1 MAAKKA
7 PAKGRN
13 NKAVAESKDQVPA
26 HIKQGQSRGSEN
38 VSQQDIMLPR
48 LDIIQDLSPQH
59 KENKPE
65 YIPGAKVGML
75 FNTLT
80 GDLYEDG
87 ANVVPVY
94 YDKQFLVWKL
104 QSKGGGLKGVFS
116 KDEQAEATA
125 LAEEL
130 GEEHECVETPTQIC
144 ILLDEDGMPITE
156 ISVPMAKS
164 KMKINRQ
171 WNSLIRMN
179 GGDRF
184 SRIYRLT
191 SVPDQNQEGQEYL
204 NYKVTNAG
212 WPGEEAYEV
221 AEKLYDAIVGGDINV
236 GTNYQDAKEGE
247 AGEKGEPNM

>member
-1 MAAKKA
+1 MARAKATAKRDVAKA
-7 PAKGRN
+7 Q
-13 NKAVAESKDQVPA
+13 DQVPA
-26 HIKQGQSRGSEN
+26 HIKQGKARGSEN

-65 YIPGAKVGML
+65 YIEGAKVGML

-80 GDLYEDG
+80 SDLYPDG
-87 ANVVPVY
+87 VEVVPVY
-94 YDKQFLVWKL
+94 YDKQFLVWKS
-104 QSKGGGLKGVFS
+104 QDSGGGLKGVFS
-116 KDEQAEATA
+116 RDQQGQAEA

-130 GEEHECVETPTQIC
+130 GDDHECVETPTQIC
-144 ILLDEDGMPITE
+144 ILLDEDGMPVTE

-164 KMKINRQ
+164 KMKVNRQ

-184 SRIYRLT
+184 SRVYRLT
-191 SVPDQNQEGQEYL
+191 SIPDKNQQNQEYL

-212 WPGEEAYEV
+212 WPGEEAYEM
-221 AEKLYDAIVGGDINV
+221 AEKLYEAIAGGEVNV
-236 GTNYQDAKEGE
+236 ATNYSDAEKSEEAEEGE
-247 AGEKGEPNM
+247 PAM

>member
-1 MAAKKA
+1 MATKKATAAKKD
-7 PAKGRN
+7 
-13 NKAVAESKDQVPA
+13 VAHKDDQVPA
-26 HIKQGQSRGSEN
+26 HIKQGQNRGSEN
-38 VSQQDIMLPR
+38 VSQQDIMIPR
-48 LDIIQDLSPQH
+48 LDIIQDLSPQA

-87 ANVVPVY
+87 ADVIPVW

-104 QSKGGGLKGVFS
+104 QKHGGGLKGVFGR
-116 KDEQAEATA
+116 DEQAKAQA

-130 GEEHECVETPTQIC
+130 GDQYECVETPTQIC
-144 ILLDEDGMPITE
+144 ILLNDNGDPITE

-164 KMKINRQ
+164 KMKVNRA

-184 SRIYRLT
+184 SRVYHLVSIQ
-191 SVPDQNQEGQEYL
+191 DENQEGQEYL
-204 NYKVTNAG
+204 NYKVSNNG
-212 WPGEEAYEV
+212 WPNETAYSM
-221 AEKLYDAIVGGDINV
+221 AEKLYEAIAGGERQV
-236 GTNYQDAKEGE
+236 TTNYNDAVADNGEEGE
-247 AGEKGEPNM
+247 PAM